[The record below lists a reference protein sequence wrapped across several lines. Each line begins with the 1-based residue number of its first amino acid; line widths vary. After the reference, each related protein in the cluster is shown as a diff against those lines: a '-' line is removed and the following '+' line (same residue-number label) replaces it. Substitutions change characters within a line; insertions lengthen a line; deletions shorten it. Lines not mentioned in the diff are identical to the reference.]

1 MSDDIPTSGQDE
13 VAELRRQLAASAE
26 REQLLRQLLNGIPSA
41 IYATRRDGTL
51 GFVNAAFAAQW
62 GQRPEDFEGRALS
75 QLFPPEVA
83 ASWQQNVDAAIE
95 GGAVMANQETYG
107 EGAAAR
113 HYDNL
118 RFPIRNAAG
127 EPIALGG
134 VATDITERVLAEA
147 NYRDTRLILEGIVTN
162 APAVIAVKSPSRQL
176 MLVNGAY
183 AGLVGQPSD
192 ALVGRSEDEVLPAE
206 VAAGWRGLGGQLFG
220 GDEAIRTEDVFVVAG
235 EEHDFLSTHFPIYNR
250 ERQPFA
256 ICTIATDVSEVKRA
270 EEQRLQLQSE
280 MIEAQRATLR
290 ELSTPLIP
298 LADGV
303 MVMPLVG
310 TIDTSRATQIMEVL
324 LEGIA
329 TYQAEIVIMDIS
341 GVRVVDTQVADALLR
356 AARAANLLGAKIVLT
371 GISAEV
377 AQTIV
382 HLGADLQSV
391 VTQAN
396 LQAGLRFALG
406 DERQIA

>member
-1 MSDDIPTSGQDE
+1 MSDETPDE
-13 VAELRRQLAASAE
+13 VAVLRRQLAASTA
-26 REQLLRQLLNGIPSA
+26 REQVLRQLLNGIPA
-41 IYATRRDGTL
+41 TIYATYRDGTIA
-51 GFVNAAFAAQW
+51 FVNATFAAQW
-62 GQRPEDFEGRALS
+62 GWRPEECEGRALGE
-75 QLFPPEVA
+75 LFAPEVA
-83 ASWQQNVDAAIE
+83 AAWQSVLEAGLNSDGPMIS
-95 GGAVMANQETYG
+95 QETYG
-107 EGAAAR
+107 EGEGAR

-118 RFPIRNAAG
+118 RFPIRDAAG
-127 EPIALGG
+127 VAIALGG
-134 VATDITERVLAEA
+134 VATDITDRVRAEA
-147 NYRDTRLILEGIVTN
+147 NYEDTRLILEGIVTN
-162 APAVIAVKSPSRQL
+162 APAVIAVKSPERRL
-176 MLVNGAY
+176 MLVNDAY
-183 AGLVGQPSD
+183 AALVGQPGA

-206 VAAGWRGLGGQLFG
+206 VAGGWRDLGGDLFG
-220 GDEAIRTEDVFVVAG
+220 HAEATRTDDSFSVAG
-235 EEHDFLSTHFPIYNR
+235 ETHNFLSTHFPIYNR
-250 ERQPFA
+250 DRQPFA
-256 ICTIATDVSEVKRA
+256 ICTIATNVTALKRV
-270 EEQRLQLQSE
+270 EEQRVQLQSE
-280 MIEAQRATLR
+280 IIEAQRASLR

-298 LADGV
+298 LAEGV

-329 TYQAEIVIMDIS
+329 AYQAEVVIMDIS

-406 DERQIA
+406 DERLRL